1 MNILLKSSILA
12 FLTAS
17 SVVSADSLCTRVGNN
32 AADLIIIQNWCT
44 PEGFAPKGS
53 LDPEERCR
61 ELAIRQ
67 CRSTGTL
74 QNAINQICPNN
85 PETPSQSDL
94 FNLGNKCVRTV
105 DGLIGRTQDEY
116 AQANGVFLAEQG
128 SVLDGF
134 KAGQQAVE
142 RLLKGRNR
150 SDCRNLKKFKS
161 QARSLKDRQFPNK
174 GNPTTRAHNQSARLA
189 VYNEVKNIENAC
201 ARPTPPPTPD
211 NSVAGGFRA
220 GQMAMQK
227 WWSDKGSDCYN
238 AWGLRNR
245 AETFKDDMFPDR
257 GNPTV
262 RARNQGARLGVDA
275 EVKSIQDKC
284 FSYAM

>member
-44 PEGFAPKGS
+44 PEGFVPKGS
-53 LDPEERCR
+53 LDPEKRCR

-67 CRSTGTL
+67 CESPGTL
-74 QNAINQICPNN
+74 LERIGGICPNN
-85 PETPSQSDL
+85 PKVPSQSDL

-116 AQANGVFLAEQG
+116 AQANGVFLAKTVKPRIRRKPRARRHFG
-128 SVLDGF
+128 KKYGKMSDVAVLAA
-134 KAGQQAVE
+134 KAG
-142 RLLKGRNR
+142 KYI
-150 SDCRNLKKFKS
+150 KS
-161 QARSLKDRQFPNK
+161 
-174 GNPTTRAHNQSARLA
+174 
-189 VYNEVKNIENAC
+189 
-201 ARPTPPPTPD
+201 PTPSPTPD

-227 WWSDKGSDCYN
+227 WWADRGSDCDN

-257 GNPTV
+257 GNPTA
-262 RARNQGARLGVDA
+262 RARNQGARLGVDV
-275 EVKSIQDKC
+275 EVKSIQDKS
-284 FSYAM
+284 FSYTM

>member
-1 MNILLKSSILA
+1 MLL
-12 FLTAS
+12 T
-17 SVVSADSLCTRVGNN
+17 CTRVGNN

-44 PEGFAPKGS
+44 PEGLAPRGS
-53 LDPEERCR
+53 VDPEDRCR

-67 CRSTGTL
+67 CESPGTL
-74 QNAINQICPNN
+74 LERIGGICPNN
-85 PETPSQSDL
+85 PTTPSQSDL
-94 FNLGNKCVRTV
+94 FNLGNKCERTV
-105 DGLIGRTQDEY
+105 DGLIGRGQGEYY
-116 AQANGVFLAEQG
+116 AQGSDGAFLAKAKPRIRRKPRARRHFG
-128 SVLDGF
+128 KKYGKMSDVAVLAA
-134 KAGQQAVE
+134 KAG
-142 RLLKGRNR
+142 KYI
-150 SDCRNLKKFKS
+150 KS
-161 QARSLKDRQFPNK
+161 
-174 GNPTTRAHNQSARLA
+174 
-189 VYNEVKNIENAC
+189 
-201 ARPTPPPTPD
+201 PTPPPTPD

-227 WWSDKGSDCYN
+227 WWADKGSDCDN

-284 FSYAM
+284 FSYDAM

>member
-12 FLTAS
+12 LLTTY
-17 SVVSADSLCTRVGNN
+17 SVVSASDICTRVGND
-32 AADLIIIQNWCT
+32 AAELIIIQNWCT
-44 PEGFAPKGS
+44 PERPS
-53 LDPEERCR
+53 RTVTRRSEPRCR

-74 QNAINQICPNN
+74 QNAINRICPNIT
-85 PETPSQSDL
+85 EAPSQSDL
-94 FNLGNKCVRTV
+94 FNWGNMCERTV
-105 DGLIGRTQDEY
+105 DGLIGRGQGEYY
-116 AQANGVFLAEQG
+116 AQGSDGAFLAKAKPRIRRKPRARRHFG
-128 SVLDGF
+128 KKYGKMSDVAVLAA
-134 KAGQQAVE
+134 KAG
-142 RLLKGRNR
+142 KYI
-150 SDCRNLKKFKS
+150 KS
-161 QARSLKDRQFPNK
+161 
-174 GNPTTRAHNQSARLA
+174 
-189 VYNEVKNIENAC
+189 
-201 ARPTPPPTPD
+201 PTPPPTPD

-227 WWSDKGSDCYN
+227 WWADNGSDCDN

-284 FSYAM
+284 FSYTM